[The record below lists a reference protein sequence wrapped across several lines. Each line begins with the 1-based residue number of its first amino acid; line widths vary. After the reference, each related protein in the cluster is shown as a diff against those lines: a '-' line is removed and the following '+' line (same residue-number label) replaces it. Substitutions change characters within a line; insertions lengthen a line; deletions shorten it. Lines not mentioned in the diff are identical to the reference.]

1 MLIRILAAALA
12 GTLVFFLLGYV
23 IYGILLDPILKNYMN
38 HFPGL
43 MKEPMPDLILLF
55 AWNFVMAFLFALV
68 FDRWAGVRTFMGGLQ
83 AGAIL
88 MFLIALMT
96 DLSALA
102 FMNLWSGLAGVV
114 IDVLAATVLGAIA
127 AGVIGWVLGFM
138 DRQPAVAAA
147 TE

>member
-147 TE
+147 TK